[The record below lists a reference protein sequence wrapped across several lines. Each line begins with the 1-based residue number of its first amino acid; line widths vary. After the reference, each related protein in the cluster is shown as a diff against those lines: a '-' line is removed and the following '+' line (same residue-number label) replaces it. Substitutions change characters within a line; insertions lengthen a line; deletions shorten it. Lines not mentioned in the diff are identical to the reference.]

1 MIDDTREQRLLEH
14 TQNGCRDAFE
24 QLIKPYTKA
33 LFSYILFR
41 VKISPDANDI
51 IQETMLSIW
60 QSIGSYKSQSSFKT
74 WAFSIARRR
83 ITDYYRKNSKHTSL
97 PLTNYENVCATNDD
111 FNAIIDRIYLND
123 ALLHLNDAENELVYL
138 IFQAQ
143 LSYSEISSVL
153 GIPVGT
159 VKSRMSSVKSKL
171 KSLLG
176 QEG

>member
-1 MIDDTREQRLLEH
+1 MIDGTREQRLLEH
-14 TQNGCRDAFE
+14 TKNGCRDAFA
-24 QLIKPYTKA
+24 QLIEPYIKS

-41 VKISPDANDI
+41 VKNNPDANDI
-51 IQETMLSIW
+51 VQETMLSIW

-74 WAFSIARRR
+74 WIFSIARRR
-83 ITDYYRKNSKHTSL
+83 ITDYYRKNSKHISL
-97 PLTNYENVCATNDD
+97 PLANYKNVCAVNGD
-111 FNAIIDRIYLND
+111 FDALINRIYLND
-123 ALLHLNDAENELVYL
+123 ALLHLTDNENELVYL

-159 VKSRMSSVKSKL
+159 VKSRMSGIKSKL
-171 KSLLG
+171 KSLLR